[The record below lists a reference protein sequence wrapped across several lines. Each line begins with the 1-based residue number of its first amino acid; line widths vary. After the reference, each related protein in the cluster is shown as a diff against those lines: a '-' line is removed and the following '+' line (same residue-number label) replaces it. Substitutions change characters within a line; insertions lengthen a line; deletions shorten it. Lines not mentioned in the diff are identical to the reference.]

1 MSLRLFP
8 LILLLGTNSAIYI
21 DNNVKGIEDLNVE
34 LLQLR
39 EDMVSKRKQ
48 NCEEK

>member
-21 DNNVKGIEDLNVE
+21 ENNIKVIEDLYVE

-39 EDMVSKRKQ
+39 EDMVSKRKN
-48 NCEEK
+48 NCEDK